1 MGYFFIALSV
11 CSSLIIAHFL
21 KLSERSESR
30 VLNVLSIN
38 YLAAACIGFS
48 ISEYETPLFSGDSLP
63 VIIIAL
69 LLGIIFIVNLFVYS
83 SSIDKIG
90 MGISITAMRIS
101 LVIPIFVSLFIYN
114 EHLSYLG
121 YAGMGLVLISLY
133 LLIPRAKEKESL
145 GFNTAL
151 YPLLIFLFSGFI
163 DVMLKVFER
172 EYNHIISEYTFLGF
186 IFLSAF
192 ISGIL
197 MLLRKKELSFKPK
210 EIFYGIIIGIAN
222 LYSSFFLLLALKE
235 MSGSMVFSLTNIS
248 IVLIG
253 TIIGVLVWKDRLT
266 VKQKMGL
273 FGASL
278 SILLLIG

>member
-30 VLNVLSIN
+30 ILNVLSIN
-38 YLAAACIGFS
+38 YLTAACIGFS
-48 ISEYETPLFSGDSLP
+48 ISEYETPLFSDDSLP

-114 EHLSYLG
+114 EHISYLG

-133 LLIPRAKEKESL
+133 LLIPKAKEKESL
-145 GFNTAL
+145 GFKTAL

-172 EYNHIISEYTFLGF
+172 EYNHILSEYTFLGF

-266 VKQKMGL
+266 MKQKTGL
-273 FGASL
+273 IGASL

>member
-38 YLAAACIGFS
+38 YLTAACIGFS
-48 ISEYETPLFSGDSLP
+48 ISEYETPLFSDDSLP

-114 EHLSYLG
+114 ENISYLG

-133 LLIPRAKEKESL
+133 LLIPQTKEKEPL
-145 GFNTAL
+145 RFKAAL
-151 YPLLIFLFSGFI
+151 YPILIFLFSGFI

-172 EYNHIISEYTFLGF
+172 EYNHILSEYTFLGF

-192 ISGIL
+192 ISGIF

-266 VKQKMGL
+266 MKQKTGL
-273 FGASL
+273 IGASL

>member
-1 MGYFFIALSV
+1 MGHFFIALSV

-21 KLSERSESR
+21 KLSERSDSR
-30 VLNVLSIN
+30 VLNVLSVN
-38 YLAAACIGFS
+38 YLTAACIGFF
-48 ISEYETPLFSGDSLP
+48 ISDYETPLFNEESFP

-69 LLGIIFIVNLFVYS
+69 LLGIIFIINLYVYS

-101 LVIPIFVSLFIYN
+101 LVIPIFVSLIIYN
-114 EHLSYLG
+114 EHISNLG
-121 YAGMGLVLISLY
+121 SMGIALVLFSLY
-133 LLIPRAKEKESL
+133 LLIPRIKSKESL
-145 GFNTAL
+145 GVSTAL
-151 YPLLIFLFSGFI
+151 YPILIFLFSGFI

-172 EYNHIISEYTFLGF
+172 EYNHILSEYTFLGF

-192 ISGIL
+192 ISGIIIL
-197 MLLRKKELSFKPK
+197 VRKQELSFKPK
-210 EIFYGIIIGIAN
+210 EILYGIIIGVAN

-248 IVLIG
+248 TVLIG
-253 TIIGVLVWKDRLT
+253 TIIGVLVWKDQLT
-266 VKQKMGL
+266 LKQKMGL
-273 FGASL
+273 IGASL